1 VDVVTAAVFAALAGA
16 WCYAV
21 SAALQH
27 LDADRSTDDRLIHP
41 RLLWNLAHRP
51 RWLAAVT
58 ASGLGAALHVF
69 ALSRGSLSLVQPL
82 GVTGPV
88 FAVPL
93 AAALR
98 RHRVQRGE
106 VVGSVLV
113 VLGLGAL
120 LVAFHSRT
128 AAGVGSAGWASM
140 LAVLVVPGLLIAVA
154 ARAAR
159 VVPDR
164 VRSMVLAGSA
174 GVSFGTASVLVRMA
188 VGANS
193 RSEAIAMLVLA
204 VGGIAVFASLGL
216 LLTRAAYRVGGF
228 AAALAC
234 ITVIDPAVAVVA
246 GVVLLHEPHPTSPGP
261 IVAAAAAAAVI
272 VLGIALLVRSPA
284 HQNSSSLNDAGPD
297 PATRRAGMCPAGRS
311 EAPAV
316 NPFSEAAHR

>member
-1 VDVVTAAVFAALAGA
+1 
-16 WCYAV
+16 
-21 SAALQH
+21 
-27 LDADRSTDDRLIHP
+27 
-41 RLLWNLAHRP
+41 
-51 RWLAAVT
+51 
-58 ASGLGAALHVF
+58 
-69 ALSRGSLSLVQPL
+69 
-82 GVTGPV
+82 
-88 FAVPL
+88 
-93 AAALR
+93 
-98 RHRVQRGE
+98 
-106 VVGSVLV
+106 
-113 VLGLGAL
+113 
-120 LVAFHSRT
+120 
-128 AAGVGSAGWASM
+128 
-140 LAVLVVPGLLIAVA
+140 
-154 ARAAR
+154 
-159 VVPDR
+159 
-164 VRSMVLAGSA
+164 MVLAGSA

-246 GVVLLHEPHPTSPGP
+246 GVLLLHEPHPTSPGP

-284 HQNSSSLNDAGPD
+284 HQNSSALTDAGPD

>member
-1 VDVVTAAVFAALAGA
+1 MVTAAVFAALAGA

-51 RWLAAVT
+51 RWLVAVA

-82 GVTGPV
+82 GMTAVV

-106 VVGSVLV
+106 AVGSVLV
-113 VLGLGAL
+113 VLGLGGL
-120 LVAFHSRT
+120 LVAFHSRP
-128 AAGVGSAGWASM
+128 AADVGSAGWASM
-140 LAVLVVPGLLIAVA
+140 LAVLVGPGLLIAVA

-159 VVPDR
+159 VVPAR
-164 VRSMVLAGSA
+164 VRSMVLAGGA
-174 GVSFGTASVLVRMA
+174 GVSFGTASVLVRMV

-193 RSEAIAMLVLA
+193 RSGDIAMLVLA

-234 ITVIDPAVAVVA
+234 ITVVDPVVAVVA
-246 GVVLLHEPHPTSPGP
+246 GVVLLHEPHPTSAGP
-261 IVAAAAAAAVI
+261 IVAVAAAAAVI
-272 VLGIALLVRSPA
+272 VVGIALLVRSPA
-284 HQNSSSLNDAGPD
+284 HQNSSALNDAGPD
-297 PATRRAGMCPAGRS
+297 PAARCAGMCPAGRS
-311 EAPAV
+311 EAPV
-316 NPFSEAAHR
+316 VRPLSEAAHR